1 MIQAPQGLEKLL
13 SDYQHARILRRIFS
27 YNDAPLSALLANQ
40 LDASEWRSRD
50 ITLTLEIMADQAR
63 LGSRIPS
70 SRRTWIS
77 SCSTSRR

>member
-13 SDYQHARILRRIFS
+13 SGYQHARILRRIFS

-50 ITLTLEIMADQAR
+50 FTLSLQIMTDQAR
-63 LGSRIPS
+63 LELGDLPCLPFDMTRDELA
-70 SRRTWIS
+70 
-77 SCSTSRR
+77 